1 MKVLLKENIDT
12 LGERG
17 EIVDVAK
24 GYARNYLLPRS
35 LAVTATETNFKQ
47 LEVERAKIA
56 KRAAAERI
64 EQQAVLDSIE
74 RTSCTVTA
82 TASPE
87 GHLYGSVG
95 PDEIAEALNNEG
107 HKISPHDVKLEHPL
121 KEAGVFMVDIQLGPD
136 SHATT
141 RVWVVA
147 AEA

>member
-1 MKVLLKENIDT
+1 MKVLLKENIGK

-17 EIVDVAK
+17 EIVNVAK

-56 KRAAAERI
+56 KKVAAEQI
-64 EQQAVLDSIE
+64 EQRVVLDNIE

-95 PDEIAEALNNEG
+95 PAEIAEALNKEG
-107 HKISPHDVKLEHPL
+107 HEIGPNNVNLEHPL
-121 KEAGVFMVDIQLGPD
+121 KETGVFMVDIELGPELT
-136 SHATT
+136 ATT

-147 AEA
+147 EEA

>member
-1 MKVLLKENIDT
+1 MKVLLKENIDK

-17 EIVDVAK
+17 EIVDVAN

-47 LEVERAKIA
+47 LEIERAKIT
-56 KRAAAERI
+56 KKIAAERI
-64 EQQAVLDSIE
+64 EQKAARDSIE

-95 PDEIAEALNNEG
+95 PDEIAEALNSEG

-121 KEAGVFMVDIQLGPD
+121 KETGVFVVDIELAPD
-136 SHATT
+136 LLATT